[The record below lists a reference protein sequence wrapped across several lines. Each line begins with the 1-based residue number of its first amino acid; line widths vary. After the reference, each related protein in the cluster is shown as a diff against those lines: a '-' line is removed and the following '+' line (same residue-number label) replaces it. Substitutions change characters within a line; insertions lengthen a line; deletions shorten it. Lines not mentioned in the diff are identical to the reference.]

1 MTKWVPMDLIEAFQL
16 FSHFVFADKGH
27 YFNKTM
33 KYETIDKAI
42 QLNAKV
48 LGTPVF
54 IRCSNTLIANWKVC
68 FFLLR
73 DLVAY
78 LVSFVSQKT
87 ARFLYSGVRT
97 SAEMWEINTK
107 RDAMSE

>member
-1 MTKWVPMDLIEAFQL
+1 MNLVDAFQL

-42 QLNAKV
+42 QMNARV

-54 IRCSNTLIANWKVC
+54 IRWSNTFIANRRVKV
-68 FFLLR
+68 F
-73 DLVAY
+73 
-78 LVSFVSQKT
+78 
-87 ARFLYSGVRT
+87 
-97 SAEMWEINTK
+97 
-107 RDAMSE
+107 

>member
-1 MTKWVPMDLIEAFQL
+1 MDLVEAFQL

-42 QLNAKV
+42 QMNARV

-54 IRCSNTLIANWKVC
+54 IRCLKTFIPNYRQLL
-68 FFLLR
+68 FLLR

-107 RDAMSE
+107 RDALSE

>member
-1 MTKWVPMDLIEAFQL
+1 MNLVEAFQL

-42 QLNAKV
+42 QMNARV

-54 IRCSNTLIANWKVC
+54 IRCSNTFIP
-68 FFLLR
+68 
-73 DLVAY
+73 
-78 LVSFVSQKT
+78 
-87 ARFLYSGVRT
+87 
-97 SAEMWEINTK
+97 
-107 RDAMSE
+107 

>member
-1 MTKWVPMDLIEAFQL
+1 MDFVEAFQL

-42 QLNAKV
+42 QMNARV

-54 IRCSNTLIANWKVC
+54 IRCSNIFIANRIV
-68 FFLLR
+68 L
-73 DLVAY
+73 
-78 LVSFVSQKT
+78 
-87 ARFLYSGVRT
+87 
-97 SAEMWEINTK
+97 
-107 RDAMSE
+107 

>member
-1 MTKWVPMDLIEAFQL
+1 MTKWVPMDLIDAFQL

-42 QLNAKV
+42 QTNARV

-54 IRCSNTLIANWKVC
+54 IR
-68 FFLLR
+68 F
-73 DLVAY
+73 
-78 LVSFVSQKT
+78 
-87 ARFLYSGVRT
+87 
-97 SAEMWEINTK
+97 
-107 RDAMSE
+107 